1 MTHDL
6 LSNLFRAYKVVS
18 DKDFVTYINK
28 KKDEYDEGKDIT
40 PSQLML
46 LAGNKFKTKKQ
57 DNEWNA
63 PSEEQEQIIALR
75 AQVEKLQKYKNK
87 TKSEQAM
94 KPEAKSE
101 KNKAG
106 FNQKKPFRKPKWMLL
121 APKEGGSHEK
131 TVDGRK
137 YHWCP
142 KHEAWVRH
150 LPSKC
155 QGKGYNPKRKA
166 ISEDNRSSQND
177 PETQESANKK
187 LKVANALLSIL
198 QQDK

>member
-40 PSQLML
+40 TSQLML

-75 AQVEKLQKYKNK
+75 AQVETLQKYKIK
-87 TKSEQAM
+87 TKIEQTT
-94 KPEAKSE
+94 KPEKSE

-106 FNQKKPFRKPKWMLL
+106 FNQKKPFRKPKWMLMS
-121 APKEGGSHEK
+121 PKEGGSHEK
-131 TVDGRK
+131 TVNGRK

-142 KHEAWVRH
+142 KHEAWVCH
-150 LPSKC
+150 LPSQCK
-155 QGKGYNPKRKA
+155 GKGYNPKRKA
-166 ISEDNRSSQND
+166 TNEDDRSNQNNSETNESS
-177 PETQESANKK
+177 NKK
-187 LKVANALLSIL
+187 LKVANALLSML
-198 QQDK
+198 QQDE